1 VKFLTLVNASGL
13 IPRSF
18 PLGVGTIGA
27 GAAFPGPKGSG
38 GGGGDGPGGPGGFP
52 LLLSS
57 PSSELSPPGRLVDV
71 VGCVEIFPFFFL
83 YLSGGS
89 EMVSDYFLHVDRELV
104 VYLLPLYVRGT
115 PSPLE
120 AMMVPCE
127 WVKKDW

>member
-1 VKFLTLVNASGL
+1 MLVLHFLDQKVRGAEVVMVLVD
-13 IPRSF
+13 R
-18 PLGVGTIGA
+18 VG
-27 GAAFPGPKGSG
+27 FHCRCHLHRLNC
-38 GGGGDGPGGPGGFP
+38 
-52 LLLSS
+52 LLQVVL
-57 PSSELSPPGRLVDV
+57 GRLVDV